1 LDLERVFHRRRQ
13 VGDDVREAAAQGLGD
28 EQRRPD
34 NGDVKEQANSQLACS
49 GWLIQ

>member
-1 LDLERVFHRRRQ
+1 LNLERVFHRRRQ
-13 VGDDVREAAAQGLGD
+13 VGDDVREAAAQRLSD

-34 NGDVKEQANSQLACS
+34 NGDVEEQANGKLVCS